1 MSRRQESNTTS
12 HPSCPL
18 TDQPVPRL
26 LRDPPIIVQ
35 LIAQIVSRLCCQRQ
49 NPPIAIT
56 TGLHPT
62 TLLWMALVSDCWAI
76 TFGHIRADLE
86 HDDGG
91 KEKHPPRRPQEAPG
105 CTIRDSPT
113 WCHTPVAPD
122 RPDALAAACPPSSCT
137 LLAKGMPSW
146 RSLCTDTSLSSELP
160 PANSSV
166 SD

>member
-76 TFGHIRADLE
+76 TFGHIRADPE
-86 HDDGG
+86 HDDGD
-91 KEKHPPRRPQEAPG
+91 KEKTPPGAHRRPQAVQYVILRRGATRWWPQTDLMPWRPPVHRRPAPFSQ
-105 CTIRDSPT
+105 RE
-113 WCHTPVAPD
+113 
-122 RPDALAAACPPSSCT
+122 CPAGGPCVQILHYLQNS
-137 LLAKGMPSW
+137 LLPI
-146 RSLCTDTSLSSELP
+146 LQ
-160 PANSSV
+160 
-166 SD
+166 